1 MNASS
6 STVQVNVWPEL
17 APCTKQLP
25 GFTVALPELRGNQTR
40 LLKVSSHCNEKD
52 FEGESKAA
60 ALVCSSK

>member
-6 STVQVNVWPEL
+6 SSVNVWPEL

-40 LLKVSSHCNEKD
+40 LLKVSSRCKEKD